1 MMKLFVAVLT
11 VLAVP
16 YVGRF
21 ELRSAAGQTLPPPQP
36 QQPVFTSRVDLI
48 ALDVTVVDK
57 DGKPI
62 TGLKA
67 GDFAVKING
76 KTGSVKQLD
85 YETFGS
91 APGSEVAV
99 ASREVSNQTAAAV
112 QASRGGR
119 VIVLLIDDLS
129 ARPTQGKFLVFAAER
144 ILKTLDM
151 GDLVGLTTT
160 SGLGPAVSPTRDR
173 SVVLATLKS
182 KAVMGRNENVTAPFV
197 VTVDEA
203 LAFDRGFDSETM
215 RWVIRRECSMV
226 DLGPGC
232 ADLVVAAARRL
243 ARDTIHRAA
252 MQLQAYAS
260 IITALKPAPAP
271 RIVIAL
277 STGVAPGAD
286 GDYLQLEPVSR
297 AAAEAGVQF
306 YALTE
311 VADLTDASEVA
322 AAANLPGMP
331 PQYDR
336 PFARKRENDF
346 LTSGVQV
353 VANAAGGEAFRV
365 VGQADRFFKR
375 IIAETSGIY
384 RLGVEAPLPAN
395 TARLLDVKVSVNRP
409 GVTVR
414 ANHHA
419 LVPSAKAEALTPEK
433 LDEALRTRIAS
444 GGVAFGVPIA
454 LATSLRR
461 DPAKDAELQLGVN
474 VQIPG
479 GVPAPLVAMY
489 SLVNSAGQVVKAGKQ
504 TIQTA
509 AGEDYQIAFPV
520 GTAPGA
526 YRLRFAAADAVGNI
540 GSVEYAVN
548 AKLAHVGT
556 FSVSDLVTSWEDAA
570 GRRRFL
576 ALETLPS
583 NAAAVGSFIEL
594 YPDTRASPASATV
607 RFALLRAGET
617 KPMREEDATVS
628 STPGGLTASVEI
640 PVQQLE
646 PGSYTLRA
654 TISEGGV
661 VTGAVTTSFRKS
673 G

>member
-1 MMKLFVAVLT
+1 MKLVTVAVLG
-11 VLAVP
+11 AV
-16 YVGRF
+16 
-21 ELRSAAGQTLPPPQP
+21 AAGVAAQQAPPPP

-57 DGKPI
+57 DGKPV

-67 GDFAVKING
+67 GDFSVKING
-76 KTGSVKQLD
+76 KAGAVKQLD
-85 YETFGS
+85 YETFGA

-99 ASREVSNQTAAAV
+99 ASREASNQAPAAV

-129 ARPTQGKFLVFAAER
+129 AKAWEGKGLMVAAER
-144 ILKTLDM
+144 ILNTLDL
-151 GDLVGLTTT
+151 GDMVGLTTT
-160 SGLGPAVSPTRDR
+160 SGLGPAVNPTRDR
-173 SVVLATLKS
+173 AAILATLKS
-182 KAVMGRNENVTAPFV
+182 KGVMGRNENVTAPFYI
-197 VTVDEA
+197 TVDEA
-203 LAFDRGFDSETM
+203 IAVERGIDRDAMEYVPG
-215 RWVIRRECSMV
+215 RECALV
-226 DLGPGC
+226 DVGPGC
-232 ADLVVAAARRL
+232 PEMVMAAARRL
-243 ARDTIHRAA
+243 ARDTVHRAA
-252 MQLQAYAS
+252 MQLRSYTAV
-260 IITALKPAPAP
+260 ITALKAAPAP
-271 RIVIAL
+271 RVVIAL
-277 STGVAPGAD
+277 SVGLAPGAD
-286 GDYLQLEPVSR
+286 GDYLGLEPVSR
-297 AAAEAGVQF
+297 AAIESGVQF
-306 YALTE
+306 YAMTE
-311 VADLTDASEVA
+311 VADMADISLGDDGRAGGPLHNRSA
-322 AAANLPGMP
+322 A
-331 PQYDR
+331 R
-336 PFARKRENDF
+336 RRENDF

-395 TARLLDVKVSVNRP
+395 TSRLLDVKVSVNRP

-461 DPAKDAELQLGVN
+461 DPKNDAELELGVN

-504 TIQTA
+504 TIQAA
-509 AGEDYQIAFPV
+509 AGDDYQIAFPV
-520 GTAPGA
+520 GTAAGA

-548 AKLAHVGT
+548 AKLAHLST
-556 FSVSDLVTSWEDAA
+556 FSVSDLVTTWEDAA

-594 YPDTRASPASATV
+594 YPDGPAVAASTTV
-607 RFALLRAGET
+607 RFALLRTGET
-617 KPMREEDATVS
+617 KPLREEDATL
-628 STPGGLTASVEI
+628 STTAGGLTAAVEI

-654 TISEGGV
+654 TILES
-661 VTGAVTTSFRKS
+661 GAVTGTVTTTFRKA